1 MLRLFFFLLFS
12 THISAQTSKY
22 ALIIHGGAGNGLK
35 PANYSNSQQ
44 EAFHNSLRQALFI
57 GDSALQSGSEALDV
71 VSLVIQSLENDSLFN
86 AGKGAVVTY
95 KGEASLDASIMDGKS
110 GKAGAVAGLRIIK
123 NPILAALAVL
133 KNSPHVLLSGRGAD
147 SFSLLNGLTEV
158 NPSYFI
164 TASRKKA
171 FQNIKNRQGAIDMD
185 SIRDFKMGTV
195 GCVIRD
201 RYGNIAAGTST
212 GGMMNKRYGRIGDS
226 PIIGAGTYANNKTLG
241 ISCTGHGEYFIR
253 HAVAY
258 QISARYEFQQ
268 LTSQAAADKVLHEV
282 LSPGRG
288 DGGVIG
294 IDNAGNFIISFNTNG
309 MLRGFKREGETA
321 ETAIFGENKK

>member
-1 MLRLFFFLLFS
+1 MARLFFLLFIGLS
-12 THISAQTSKY
+12 LSAQTNKY
-22 ALIIHGGAGNGLK
+22 ALIIHGGAGNGLIAK
-35 PANYSNSQQ
+35 NLSSSQ
-44 EAFHNSLRQALFI
+44 ENALHRSLKHALYI
-57 GDSALQSGSEALDV
+57 GDSALKNGTEALQV

-86 AGKGAVVTY
+86 AGKGAVLTY
-95 KGEASLDASIMDGKS
+95 EGEASLDASIMDGKS
-110 GKAGAVAGLRIIK
+110 GEAGAVAGLRIIK
-123 NPILAALAVL
+123 NPISAALVVL

-147 SFSLLNGLTEV
+147 TFSLLNGLSV
-158 NPSYFI
+158 VPPSYFI

-171 FQNIKNRQGAIDMD
+171 HQNIKERRGSLDRD
-185 SIRDFKMGTV
+185 SIRDFKLGTV
-195 GCVIRD
+195 GCVVQD
-201 RYGNIAAGTST
+201 RNGNIAAGTST

-258 QISARYEFQQ
+258 QISARYEFQG
-268 LTSQAAADKVLHEV
+268 LTSQAAADTVLHEV

-294 IDNAGNFIISFNTNG
+294 IDKEGNFIISFNTYG
-309 MLRGFKREGETA
+309 MLRGFKREGEAA
-321 ETAIFGENKK
+321 ETAIFGENEK